1 MKAVL
6 IAAWFVH
13 NLATGADETPPT
25 PPEVPSFLYAPSY
38 ELWNS
43 RQGKVES
50 YVPQPGD
57 IMLATDSNVF
67 WKITHDLAFAGEPH
81 GSGIVVARPDGSL
94 GILEAGPNDTLW
106 VGISDML
113 PHLKEYDD
121 KGPVF
126 IRKRKTP
133 LTKEQSEHLTEFAM
147 RQQGKRFAL
156 IRLGAQLTLLRNRGP
171 LRTYF
176 MGKPNGDRV
185 SYFCSEL
192 VTESLVAGDM
202 IDREIARPSATYPHD
217 LFYDQSYNVWINT
230 HYRLQDHWFPPARWT
245 YKP

>member
-1 MKAVL
+1 M
-6 IAAWFVH
+6 
-13 NLATGADETPPT
+13 P
-25 PPEVPSFLYAPSY
+25 
-38 ELWNS
+38 
-43 RQGKVES
+43 R
-50 YVPQPGD
+50 PGD
-57 IMLATDSNVF
+57 IMLVTDSNVF

-126 IRKRKTP
+126 IRKRRTP
-133 LTKEQSEHLTEFAM
+133 LTPQQSQQLTDFAM
-147 RQQGKRFAL
+147 RQEGKRFAL
-156 IRLGAQLTLLRNRGP
+156 IRLGAQLTLIRNRGP
-171 LRTYF
+171 LRTYY

-192 VTESLVAGDM
+192 VTESLVAGGM
-202 IDREIARPSATYPHD
+202 MDRNIARPSATYPHD
-217 LFYDQSYNVWINT
+217 LFYDQSYNLYISQN
-230 HYRLQDHWFPPARWT
+230 YRLQDNWFPPARWT